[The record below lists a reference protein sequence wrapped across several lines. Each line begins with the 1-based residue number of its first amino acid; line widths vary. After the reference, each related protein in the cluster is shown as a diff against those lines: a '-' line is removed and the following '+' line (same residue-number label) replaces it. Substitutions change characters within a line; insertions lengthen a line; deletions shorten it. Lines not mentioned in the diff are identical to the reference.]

1 MANTFKN
8 ETGVA
13 TTGGAT
19 IYTCP
24 SATTTVVI
32 GITLA
37 NKITSSVT
45 ASVQVGSVY
54 IVKDA
59 PIPVGSALSPLDGKI
74 ILEATDTVVVTA
86 SDNSAVDVVLSLL
99 EQT

>member
-8 ETGVA
+8 EVGVA

-24 SATTTVVI
+24 SSTTTVVI
-32 GITLA
+32 GIVLA
-37 NKITSSVT
+37 NKSASSVT
-45 ASVQVGSVY
+45 GSVQIGSTYV
-54 IVKDA
+54 VKDA

-86 SDNSAVDVVLSLL
+86 SANSAVDVVLSLL